1 MKPMNARQPATPK
14 AEPADGSGTQPGPG
28 NGDLLRRATRASVAT
43 AGILIAAKLAAW
55 VMTGSVSILASL
67 VDSVMDAFASF
78 INLLAVRYSLQP
90 ADAEHR
96 FGHGK
101 AEPLAGLAQAA
112 FICGSAVFLVL
123 HALDRLRYPHV
134 LEDISVGVGV
144 MAFAILVT
152 LGLLAIQRRVIHITG
167 STAIRADALH
177 YATDLLTNLS
187 IILAL
192 YLASLGWT
200 WADPLFAIGVALYI
214 FYSALRIG
222 YDAFQLLMDRELPAD
237 MQQQITAIALGEQ
250 GVRGMHDLRTRQSGQ
265 TRFVQLHLELDDEL
279 PLIEA
284 HAIADRVEQSIRE
297 ALPGTEVIVHEDP
310 VSLRDRPRRDLWQS

>member
-1 MKPMNARQPATPK
+1 M
-14 AEPADGSGTQPGPG
+14 
-28 NGDLLRRATRASVAT
+28 AT

-55 VMTGSVSILASL
+55 AMTGSVSILASL
-67 VDSVMDAFASF
+67 VDSAMDALASF

-90 ADAEHR
+90 ADSEHR

-112 FICGSAVFLVL
+112 FISGSAVFLVL

-134 LEDISVGVGV
+134 LEDIGVGVGI
-144 MAFAILVT
+144 MLFAILMT
-152 LGLLAIQRRVIHITG
+152 LGLLAIQHRVVRATG

-192 YLASLGWT
+192 FLASLGWT
-200 WADPLFAIGVALYI
+200 WVDPLFAIGVALYI
-214 FYSALRIG
+214 FYSAARIG
-222 YDAFQLLMDRELPAD
+222 YDAFQLLMDRELPLEV
-237 MQQQITAIALGEQ
+237 QEEIAAMALAEP
-250 GVRGMHDLRTRQSGQ
+250 GVRGMHDLRARQSGQ
-265 TRFVQLHLELDDEL
+265 TRFVQLHLELDDGM

-284 HAIADRVEQSIRE
+284 HAIADRVEQAIRV

-310 VSLRDRPRRDLWQS
+310 VSLSVRPGRKLWQ